1 MMVKPFCFPYQIC
14 LSLLIIR
21 KIKRFQTICL
31 MDRLLEA
38 SIFVLLINQTKTR
51 IVFQMLAV
59 ALKAQKKTRQKF
71 PYHT

>member
-21 KIKRFQTICL
+21 KIRRFQTICL

-71 PYHT
+71 PLHT